1 MLKTHCPLLPRSCW
15 PMEGGPQWV
24 RSVLKLS
31 PEAETEPGWRLEGPG
46 AVGEHMDSAHGCPLP
61 CSLLHR

>member
-1 MLKTHCPLLPRSCW
+1 
-15 PMEGGPQWV
+15 MEGGPQRV
-24 RSVLKLS
+24 RLVLKLS

-46 AVGEHMDSAHGCPLP
+46 VVGEHVDSAHGCPLP